1 MMLYQIDSQIHVQA
15 SLLAKNNNVCE
26 QATCK
31 RHAREREIFSRA
43 NFMWLDK
50 REKNMHF
57 WSTYGRIRVD

>member
-31 RHAREREIFSRA
+31 RHAREREKFSRA
-43 NFMWLDK
+43 NFM
-50 REKNMHF
+50 
-57 WSTYGRIRVD
+57 